1 MTFVSLRFGY
11 NQTEDDVYHH
21 RGAYGSQRQQHV
33 DDANHRRVQPQVFAQ
48 ASTHAAN
55 HAPLARP
62 GKSFEHIRRN
72 LVGDRLSRACKPDSA
87 SAVPKLHLPPQF
99 IAKIEQSKGKNKIAP
114 PSFYKKRGSLLLPAN
129 REVLP
134 VSAGEGSA
142 SGAVGSML
150 VDTNREVADK

>member
-21 RGAYGSQRQQHV
+21 RGAYCSQRQQHI

-62 GKSFEHIRRN
+62 GKSFDHIRRN
-72 LVGDRLSRACKPDSA
+72 LVGDRLSRACKPASA

-99 IAKIEQSKGKNKIAP
+99 IAKIEQSKGKNKMFIDCLWNCKNQVPDWSIMYSLIA
-114 PSFYKKRGSLLLPAN
+114 SINSLP
-129 REVLP
+129 
-134 VSAGEGSA
+134 
-142 SGAVGSML
+142 
-150 VDTNREVADK
+150 

>member
-21 RGAYGSQRQQHV
+21 RGAYCSQRQQHI

-62 GKSFEHIRRN
+62 GKSFDHIRRN

-99 IAKIEQSKGKNKIAP
+99 IAKIEQSKGKNKMFIDCLWNCKNQVPDWSIMYSLIA
-114 PSFYKKRGSLLLPAN
+114 SINSLP
-129 REVLP
+129 
-134 VSAGEGSA
+134 
-142 SGAVGSML
+142 
-150 VDTNREVADK
+150 